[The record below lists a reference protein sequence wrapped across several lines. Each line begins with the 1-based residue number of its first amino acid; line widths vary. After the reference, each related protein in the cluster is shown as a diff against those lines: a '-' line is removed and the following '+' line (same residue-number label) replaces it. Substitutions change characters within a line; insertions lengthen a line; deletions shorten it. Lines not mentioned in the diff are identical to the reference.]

1 MCSIMHD
8 VTGALMNP
16 ALIKNK
22 LGQFSHKSVFCFPM
36 DALYRVF
43 VNKT

>member
-1 MCSIMHD
+1 MQD

-16 ALIKNK
+16 ALIMKK
-22 LGQFSHKSVFCFPM
+22 LGQFSHKSVFCFAVT
-36 DALYRVF
+36 ALYRVF